1 MRKSLFLIFAG
12 LLIYTACSSLTL
24 QSANFAWP
32 IESVLPV
39 NSDGNVV
46 DQRYS
51 IEFNTLPLFFEEYQ
65 DSSAYMDKEIRL
77 IRDYQGYYYMTA
89 NEFKNVYVFQ
99 AEEGKLILENKIA
112 ISESGIVKP
121 AFNQR
126 NTYIELIDANNK
138 ILSLTHQGIEG
149 GML

>member
-1 MRKSLFLIFAG
+1 MRMSLFLIFTG

-51 IEFNTLPLFFEEYQ
+51 IEFNTRPLFFEEYQ

-77 IRDYQGYYYMTA
+77 IRDHQGYYYMTA

>member
-1 MRKSLFLIFAG
+1 MRMSLFLIFAG

-46 DQRYS
+46 DKRYS
-51 IEFNTLPLFFEEYQ
+51 IEFNTRPLFFEEYQ

-77 IRDYQGYYYMTA
+77 IRDHQGYYYMTA

-99 AEEGKLILENKIA
+99 AEEGKLILENKIV

>member
-1 MRKSLFLIFAG
+1 
-12 LLIYTACSSLTL
+12 
-24 QSANFAWP
+24 
-32 IESVLPV
+32 
-39 NSDGNVV
+39 
-46 DQRYS
+46 
-51 IEFNTLPLFFEEYQ
+51 
-65 DSSAYMDKEIRL
+65 MDKEIRL